1 MPETSPGLSGAA
13 CVAAAGERRLTHAL
27 GGWPPTLFALNAAR
41 PRMEREIGWPEVT
54 SGPSVIPATKF
65 HIPSVRAGIV
75 PREGLVDLLVRGRQ
89 QKLTLLDAPA
99 GFGKTTLLAEW
110 CASPLEEGAFA
121 WVTLESADNDP
132 VRFWSCAIDA
142 LESLE
147 PGTGAR
153 AREALQASP
162 AALLDVALP
171 LLLNDLALFERRV
184 VLVFDDYHLVRD
196 ERVHDSVDYLL
207 QQLPESVHLAIA
219 TRSDPPLP
227 LGRLRASGEMT
238 ELRAAELRMSNDE
251 AAVLLRAAVGVNLD
265 SADVARLV
273 SRTEGWAAGLYLAA
287 LSLRGRADATQFI
300 GSFTGDDRHIVDYL
314 SSEVLAGQSPE
325 TRDFLLRTAVLQRLC
340 GPLCDALTERD
351 DSAQVLERIERD
363 NLFLLPLDT
372 TREWYR
378 YHLLFGELLR
388 YELQRSHP
396 EWVTDLHRRAHDWYR
411 AQGAIPDAIE
421 HAAAAGDVDD
431 AVELIATHWN
441 VYFNRGHLGTVDG
454 WLSALPP
461 ETLSADP
468 RLCLARSWL
477 ALDRGEIGEA
487 DRWID
492 AAEACIEADR
502 DNAWDA
508 DVRADAAVLRST
520 HSFKAGDL
528 GRAQEAARR
537 VLLEPASAPF
547 PKFVAQCMLGVTA
560 FWHGDHREA
569 VATLERALRVAESEG
584 NELGQSYATGY
595 LALARTALGDMEDAS
610 ALSTAAISLSEAGG
624 FSEHFVAMIGH
635 LAAGRLQ
642 GGRGELESAEDT
654 LSRALALARRGA
666 GALELAVALIALAQ
680 VRQSRGDRAG
690 AGALLV
696 DAREIIDTCS
706 DAGDLDRSLVAAEHA
721 VRARRRGR
729 SRPTTERNE
738 LTDREIAVLRL
749 LAGDLSRREIA
760 DALFVS
766 LDTVKTHI
774 RGIYRKLGAG
784 TREEAVAGARRRG
797 LI

>member
-1 MPETSPGLSGAA
+1 
-13 CVAAAGERRLTHAL
+13 
-27 GGWPPTLFALNAAR
+27 
-41 PRMEREIGWPEVT
+41 VT

-75 PREGLVDLLVRGRQ
+75 LRDPLVDLLVRGQQ

-110 CASPLEEGAFA
+110 CASPSEERAFA
-121 WVTLESADNDP
+121 WVTVDPADNDP
-132 VRFWSCAIDA
+132 VRFWTCAIDA

-147 PGTGAR
+147 PGIGAR

-207 QQLPESVHLAIA
+207 QQLPDAVHLAIA

-238 ELRAAELRMSNDE
+238 ELRAADLRMSNDE
-251 AAVLLRAAVGVNLD
+251 AAALLRAAVGVDLD
-265 SADVARLV
+265 SADVVRLV

-351 DSAQVLERIERD
+351 DSAPMLERIERD

-396 EWVTDLHRRAHDWYR
+396 DWVADLHRRAHDWYR

-421 HAAAAGDVDD
+421 HAAAAGEVHD

-441 VYFNRGHLGTVDG
+441 DYFNRGHLGTVDG

-477 ALDRGEIGEA
+477 ALDRGEIAEA

-520 HSFKAGDL
+520 HSFKAGNL

-537 VLLEPASAPF
+537 VLLLEPASAPF
-547 PKFVAQCMLGVTA
+547 PRFVAQCMLGVA
-560 FWHGDHREA
+560 AYWNGDHREA
-569 VATLERALRVAESEG
+569 VATLESALSVAESDG

-595 LALARTALGDMEDAS
+595 LALARTAVGDMEDAS
-610 ALSTAAISLSEAGG
+610 ALSTAAITLSEAGG

-635 LAAGRLQ
+635 LAAGRLEAR
-642 GGRGELESAEDT
+642 RGELESAEDT

-666 GALELAVALIALAQ
+666 GALERAAALIALAQ

-690 AGALLV
+690 AGALLAA
-696 DAREIIDTCS
+696 AREIIDTCS

-721 VRARRRGR
+721 VRARRRGP
-729 SRPTTERNE
+729 SRPTTERDE

-749 LAGDLSRREIA
+749 LAGELSRREIA
-760 DALFVS
+760 DALYVS